1 MSAPAREEQMK
12 FAFYGRVSTEDAQDP
27 SLSLPRQLAACEH
40 IVRQAGGEVTA
51 CYWDIESGRKSLSD
65 RGTGADRVR
74 FAVEL
79 PREGGL
85 PELLQA
91 VENGGSFD
99 AVIVESIDRLSR
111 MTADATRIERELEQR
126 DITLFASDEPM
137 TANATAIL
145 TRRVKQGVAE
155 WYVRDLIEKSRRGME
170 ESVRQG
176 WHTGGPA
183 PYGYLLEPHEHP
195 NPQKAREGRK
205 KHRLVPDP
213 IKASIVRMIFEDY
226 CQRGL
231 GLGAICDRLN
241 ADLDR
246 YPPPARNKKDEND
259 LPQTWSRSQLHA
271 MLRNPKYTGYN
282 VWGRH
287 DKRRGRPIIRPRDQW
302 TWSARPAHE
311 ALVSRELFEQV
322 EQRALSNQRRATLT
336 APKSY
341 VQRVGHG
348 AGRLSPLRGR
358 VRCGICGR
366 RMEGSHQ
373 KGSNWYRCQFVYKR
387 GIAAADAAGHPRVL
401 GIRENLILEP
411 LLDFLAR
418 RLFGP
423 DRLRLLHDELLQ
435 SLGAIDD
442 DHALEVVAAKRQ
454 LAEIDQAVR
463 RQSLRLEEH
472 DDPAHP
478 VVAAAKARIE
488 DLAAQRAALEE
499 HRRQLESRRS
509 TIPQP
514 HEIEALLASLADL
527 RPALSHYGAAELAD
541 LFDAFDVT
549 VTYDKPSHAL
559 ELAATITSDLTP
571 APETLQPPRRRSQG
585 SDIAGAGFE
594 PATSGL

>member
-1 MSAPAREEQMK
+1 MR

-40 IVRQAGGEVTA
+40 SVRQAGGEITA
-51 CYWDIESGRKSLSD
+51 SYWDIESGRKKLSD
-65 RGTGADRVR
+65 RGQGADGGR
-74 FAVEL
+74 FGVDL
-79 PREGGL
+79 PRDGGL
-85 PELLQA
+85 PELLHA
-91 VENGGSFD
+91 AANGGSFD

-111 MTADATRIERELEQR
+111 ITADATGIERELEQR
-126 DITLFASDEPM
+126 DIALFASDEPM
-137 TANATAIL
+137 TGNATAIL

-213 IKASIVRMIFEDY
+213 VKAPIVRMIFEDY
-226 CQRGL
+226 CLRGL
-231 GLGAICDRLN
+231 GLGAICDKLN
-241 ADLDR
+241 ADLHR
-246 YPPPARNKKDEND
+246 YPPPRRNRKDEND

-287 DKRRGRPIIRPRDQW
+287 DKRPGRPVIRPREQW
-302 TWSARPAHE
+302 TWSPTPSHE
-311 ALVSRELFEQV
+311 PIVSRELFEQV
-322 EQRALSNQRRATLT
+322 EERAVGNHRRATLA

-341 VQRVGHG
+341 VQRTGRG
-348 AGRLSPLRGR
+348 GGRLYPLRGR

-401 GIRENLILEP
+401 GIREAVILDP

-423 DRLRLLHDELLQ
+423 ARLRLLHDELLQ
-435 SLGAIDD
+435 SVGTVDD
-442 DHALEVVAAKRQ
+442 DHEAEIAATKRR

-488 DLAAQRAALEE
+488 ELATRRGALEE
-499 HRRQLESRRS
+499 QRLQLESRRPS
-509 TIPQP
+509 TPRP
-514 HEIEALLASLADL
+514 HEIEALLASVPDL
-527 RPALSHYGAAELAD
+527 RPALARYGPVELAD
-541 LFDAFDVT
+541 LFEAFDVT

-559 ELAATITSDLTP
+559 ELAATVTAELVP